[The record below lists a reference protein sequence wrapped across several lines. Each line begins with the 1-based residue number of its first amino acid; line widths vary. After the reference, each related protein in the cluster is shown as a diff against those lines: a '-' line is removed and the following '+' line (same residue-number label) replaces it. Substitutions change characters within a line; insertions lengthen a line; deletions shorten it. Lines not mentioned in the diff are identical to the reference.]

1 MTIAF
6 ADAALARRVE
16 AGWAWASGASA
27 RAVAARRPELGAA
40 WERFGGGTATF
51 FGPGSPLSQAQ
62 GIGLDGPVD
71 PAELDG
77 LDAWFDARGAGPAVA
92 VATLADPGLLP
103 ALSRRGY
110 HVAETTHMLVCPLGS
125 EPASEHAPAHAD
137 PPAPLVV
144 VRVDLSD
151 RATREAVAAVVL
163 RGFFD
168 EHGEPP
174 SALADVMDMLLAADG
189 TSLWLARFEAG
200 ADAGGASLLVHD
212 GLALFAGDATL
223 PACRRR
229 GAQSALIRARLA
241 EAARLGCDLAVTCVQ
256 PGSASQRN
264 YERQAFRMAYA
275 RVLMTR
281 EPRESA

>member
-16 AGWAWASGASA
+16 AGWAWASGSSA
-27 RAVAARRPELGAA
+27 RAVAAGRPELGAA
-40 WERFGGGTATF
+40 WKRFGGGTATF
-51 FGPGSPLSQAQ
+51 FGPCSPLSQAQ
-62 GIGLDGPVD
+62 GVGLDGPVD
-71 PAELDG
+71 PAELDR
-77 LDAWFDARGAGPAVA
+77 LDAWFDTRGAGPAVE

-110 HVAETTHMLVCPLGS
+110 HVAETTHMLVRPLGP
-125 EPASEHAPAHAD
+125 EPASGSAPAHAD
-137 PPAPLVV
+137 PPAPVVV

-151 RATREAVAAVVL
+151 RAAREAIAAVMM
-163 RGFFD
+163 RGFFE

-174 SALADVMDMLLAADG
+174 PALADVMEMLLAAEG
-189 TSLWLARFEAG
+189 TSLWRARLVAG
-200 ADAGGASLLVHD
+200 PDAGGASLLVHN

-229 GAQSALIRARLA
+229 GVQSALIRARLA
-241 EAARLGCDLAVTCVQ
+241 EATRLGCDLAVTCVQ

-275 RVLMTR
+275 RVLMGR
-281 EPRESA
+281 EPREPA